1 MQRVEKNQIEIK
13 HAKVVR
19 IRKMADLEKCST
31 PVKNPILTCSSF
43 EASTITD
50 SPIKQPVSESAEI
63 TVSEINSSPKK
74 YTVRRAL
81 DLDSLPVK
89 RRQSLDPVTFR
100 RRSTL
105 VRASGTSR
113 DHKSLSK
120 WLDKREYECDVCGIR
135 FFHVSAVHAH
145 KLTHTGGTINGTLP
159 RQSAQHSVQKRT
171 KRARESNSSNKSE
184 EETNCSFNLD
194 EKSIFGSLT
203 SLRMPKKAKLM
214 AKIRRISFFKPTIKT
229 LKS

>member
-31 PVKNPILTCSSF
+31 PVKNPILACSSF

-50 SPIKQPVSESAEI
+50 SPIKLSVPNFEEADI
-63 TVSEINSSPKK
+63 TVSECNSSPKK
-74 YTVRRAL
+74 SVRRAL

-159 RQSAQHSVQKRT
+159 RQTAERSVKRIA
-171 KRARESNSSNKSE
+171 KRARQSSNSSNKSE
-184 EETNCSFNLD
+184 EDPSFNLD